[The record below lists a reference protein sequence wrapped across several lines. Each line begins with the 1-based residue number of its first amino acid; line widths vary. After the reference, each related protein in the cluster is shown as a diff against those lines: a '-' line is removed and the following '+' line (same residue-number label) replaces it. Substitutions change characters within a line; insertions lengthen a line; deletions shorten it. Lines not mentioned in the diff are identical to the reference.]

1 MTAGKFVRR
10 RGKMTPHSLSHH
22 LGRPRVHEASGGN
35 TQDLHLSD
43 SLRCV
48 AASEWRSNGRRKTL
62 SNGTNKLFIGLR
74 QLVRSRLAGAAF
86 ASV

>member
-48 AASEWRSNGRRKTL
+48 AGVGMAQERTQENPVIRDQQTFHRAAS
-62 SNGTNKLFIGLR
+62 
-74 QLVRSRLAGAAF
+74 ACA
-86 ASV
+86 